1 MKNCFRSVRWCWYSS
16 NPIVS
21 GNFVT
26 PSKIEAMAY
35 TGNGKVYEKSVNINE
50 VAWLD
55 NLQGKYIQ
63 SKSLHPLETAKYN
76 NYNKHLSN
84 ESIAEKKH
92 IKCIRNN

>member
-35 TGNGKVYEKSVNINE
+35 TGM
-50 VAWLD
+50 
-55 NLQGKYIQ
+55 
-63 SKSLHPLETAKYN
+63 AKYM
-76 NYNKHLSN
+76 
-84 ESIAEKKH
+84 KKA
-92 IKCIRNN
+92 